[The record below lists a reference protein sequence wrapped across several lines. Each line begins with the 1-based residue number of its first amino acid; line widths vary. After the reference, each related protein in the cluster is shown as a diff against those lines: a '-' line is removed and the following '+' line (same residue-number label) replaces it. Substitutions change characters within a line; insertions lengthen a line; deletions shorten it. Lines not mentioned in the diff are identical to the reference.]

1 MSTVSLPS
9 TWTLTPLGEAAD
21 NLDGMR
27 VPLKLSDRE
36 NRHGV
41 YPYYGASGI
50 IDHIHNHHFDG
61 EYLLVAE
68 DGANLIARS
77 TPIAFLAT
85 GNFWVNNH
93 AHVLGFNG
101 RTCLRFLQRYLCSID
116 ISGFVTGSAQP
127 KLTKKHLDAIEILL
141 PPLS

>member
-50 IDHIHNHHFDG
+50 IDHIDNHHFDG

-77 TPIAFLAT
+77 TPIAFLAA
-85 GNFWVNNH
+85 GKFWVNNH

-101 RTCLRFLQRYLCSID
+101 KACLRFCRD
-116 ISGFVTGSAQP
+116 ICAR
-127 KLTKKHLDAIEILL
+127 LTYQG
-141 PPLS
+141 LSRARHNRN